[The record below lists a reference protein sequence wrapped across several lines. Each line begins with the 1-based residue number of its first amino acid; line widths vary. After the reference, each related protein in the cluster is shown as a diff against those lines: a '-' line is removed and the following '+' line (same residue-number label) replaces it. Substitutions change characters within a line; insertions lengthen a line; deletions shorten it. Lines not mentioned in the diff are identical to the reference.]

1 MVGAGAQRSLI
12 PVSMCK
18 MAQGR
23 PSPGLKVRAAGSGD
37 TQSRCLIPRQKFLP
51 LARCPGI
58 FVGEGIVKE
67 HLARALWALVLG
79 GAGEAYGLGLGTMA
93 LAGTG

>member
-1 MVGAGAQRSLI
+1 MRLQRVCVVGTGAQRSLT

-37 TQSRCLIPRQKFLP
+37 TQSRCLIPRQKFLL
-51 LARCPGI
+51 LA
-58 FVGEGIVKE
+58 
-67 HLARALWALVLG
+67 ALGSL
-79 GAGEAYGLGLGTMA
+79 
-93 LAGTG
+93 